1 MALKKRN
8 KVILLIGIVVVM
20 TAAILF
26 VVKARGDSLGISDD
40 TLKRLEWSGEFIL
53 VIKPKFTEAAYS
65 ENGFYSYYNGT
76 CGNECLS
83 IPLRDGSEYRWG
95 SYNHRTV
102 QLFEMLHYPTMDD
115 SEVHLQLL
123 KDPHFLDKYDAII
136 LLHSEYVTKEL
147 YQAIISH
154 KKVIYLAPN
163 ALYAEVTYQPELL
176 PTVTYDPYTGASHVG
191 NTVQWM
197 MTLVKGHGYPEKSI
211 SNGFA
216 WKYDNSQFEYDQD
229 CNSWG
234 FVHIPNGYQL
244 NCAPPM
250 SNPKKID
257 IILYVKE
264 VLLK

>member
-8 KVILLIGIVVVM
+8 KAALLVGIVIIM
-20 TAAILF
+20 TIAILF

-83 IPLRDGSEYRWG
+83 IPLRDGPEYRWG

-102 QLFEMLHYPTMDD
+102 ELLQMLHYPIMDD

-123 KDPHFLDKYDAII
+123 RDPHFLDKYDAII

-147 YQAIISH
+147 YQAITHH
-154 KKVIYLAPN
+154 KRVIYLAPN
-163 ALYAEVTYQPELL
+163 ALYAEIK
-176 PTVTYDPYTGASHVG
+176 YDGHI
-191 NTVQWM
+191 
-197 MTLVKGHGYPEKSI
+197 MTLVRGHGYPEKSI
-211 SNGFA
+211 GNGFE
-216 WKYDNSQFEYDQD
+216 WKYDNSQFEYDLD
-229 CNSWG
+229 CDNWG
-234 FVHIPNGYQL
+234 FIHIPNGYQL

-257 IILYVKE
+257 IMLYMKE